1 MLPTITIDGR
11 LVADPELRFTAAGKA
26 VCSFRVAAS
35 DSKKDERG
43 EWQTLEQV
51 FIGVSLWEAE
61 GETVAELLRKGD
73 RVLVTGRLFEREY
86 EKSDGT
92 KGRSL
97 EVKFPTVA
105 KVPSAPR
112 AERQQPAQRP
122 PANDPWGT
130 LGAGSDEPPF

>member
-11 LVADPELRFTAAGKA
+11 LVADPELRFTNSGKA

-35 DSKKDERG
+35 DSKKTDTGWE
-43 EWQTLEQV
+43 TLEQI

-61 GETVAELLRKGD
+61 GEAAADQLQKGD
-73 RVLVTGRLFEREY
+73 QVVITGRLFEREY
-86 EKSDGT
+86 DKNDGS

-105 KVPSAPR
+105 KKVSAPKVQRQTAPSA
-112 AERQQPAQRP
+112 
-122 PANDPWGT
+122 PANDPWAT
-130 LGAGSDEPPF
+130 TPTNDEPPF